1 MKEETYTNAIK
12 ERISTTSPGEIFVT
26 ADFSDLAPT
35 NTANRILLRLE
46 EKGTLRKV
54 LRGVYQKPA
63 YSEFLD
69 DFVAPLPEKIAYAIA
84 RNHNWTIAPSGDA
97 ALNMTGLSTQVPAVW
112 IFLSS
117 GPYKEYAYDRI
128 VIQFKRT
135 AQKDLLKSS
144 KKSAVIVQAIKALGR
159 ERITESVMIKIAA
172 LLSDQE
178 KIKLLQETQYSTAW
192 IFEIIKKIAGNETKK

>member
-1 MKEETYTNAIK
+1 
-12 ERISTTSPGEIFVT
+12 
-26 ADFSDLAPT
+26 
-35 NTANRILLRLE
+35 
-46 EKGTLRKV
+46 
-54 LRGVYQKPA
+54 
-63 YSEFLD
+63 
-69 DFVAPLPEKIAYAIA
+69 
-84 RNHNWTIAPSGDA
+84 
-97 ALNMTGLSTQVPAVW
+97 MTGLSTQVPAVW

-128 VIQFKRT
+128 LIQFKRT

-144 KKSAVIVQAIKALGR
+144 KKSAVIVQAIKVLGR